1 VLLLL
6 LNKQGKSHVFQ
17 FNSTNKNSISTS
29 TLTVPSGRSNDIV
42 IFLLAFLVLFCGFLS
57 AESFSLSMSAV
68 KKHKVA
74 IHWFRK
80 GLRLHDNPSLLE
92 ACTTSSKVYPIFII
106 DPWFAKPDKVGI
118 NRYSFLLE
126 SLTDLDKRWNHG

>member
-1 VLLLL
+1 MT
-6 LNKQGKSHVFQ
+6 LNLEEVPAAKSRV
-17 FNSTNKNSISTS
+17 
-29 TLTVPSGRSNDIV
+29 IV
-42 IFLLAFLVLFCGFLS
+42 IFLLAFLLLFSGFLS
-57 AESFSLSMSAV
+57 AKSFSLSMSAV

-74 IHWFRK
+74 MHWFRK

-92 ACTTSSKVYPIFII
+92 ACTSSSTVYPIFII

-126 SLTDLDKRWNHG
+126 SLKDLDKRWSHGL